1 MSLPEGY
8 SIPAEDDALLS
19 ECDVNVFRGTGPGGQ
34 SVNTTDSAVR
44 LRHRPTG
51 LTVVCRRE
59 RSQLLNKRACVK
71 RLRERLE
78 GLAYQAPPRTPTRP
92 SARAKAARLNAKRIR
107 STAKARRSKPT
118 EDD

>member
-8 SIPAEDDALLS
+8 SVPEDDESLLG
-19 ECDVNVFRGTGPGGQ
+19 ECDVSVFRGTGPGGQ

-71 RLRERLE
+71 RLRERLAA
-78 GLAYQAPPRTPTRP
+78 LAYVAPPRTPTKP
-92 SARAKAARLNAKRIR
+92 SKRAQAARVAAKREHAAKKKLRAKPA
-107 STAKARRSKPT
+107 SD
-118 EDD
+118 E